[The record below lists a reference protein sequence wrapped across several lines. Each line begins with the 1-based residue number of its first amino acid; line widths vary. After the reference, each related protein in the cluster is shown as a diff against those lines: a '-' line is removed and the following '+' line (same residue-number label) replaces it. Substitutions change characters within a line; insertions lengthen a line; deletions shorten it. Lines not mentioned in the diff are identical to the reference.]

1 MTQILFATSNSHKI
15 EEANEIGKEF
25 NVNFEQIMVDY
36 PEIRDE
42 SVEKVAAD
50 GVKFV
55 FDKINKSVI
64 VEDSGLFIDAL
75 NNFPG
80 SYSAFVQRK
89 IGNRGILKLLAGE
102 KNRSAKFMS
111 AIGFCDEKGIVKTF
125 TGEVCGRISNEIR
138 GSGGFGYDPVFIPEN
153 SELTFAENP
162 GLKNKISHRRVAFE
176 KLCKW
181 LLEEQ

>member
-1 MTQILFATSNSHKI
+1 
-15 EEANEIGKEF
+15 
-25 NVNFEQIMVDY
+25 
-36 PEIRDE
+36 
-42 SVEKVAAD
+42 
-50 GVKFV
+50 
-55 FDKINKSVI
+55 
-64 VEDSGLFIDAL
+64 
-75 NNFPG
+75 
-80 SYSAFVQRK
+80 
-89 IGNRGILKLLAGE
+89 
-102 KNRSAKFMS
+102 MS